1 LGIGSNKLLSKFDK
15 NLIMKKILIISFTVL
30 LFASCK
36 TEENKQTT
44 AGFNLDA
51 AKTAIAESNKTYGE
65 GFVKEDSSLF
75 IGKYTKDGCIMPA
88 NAPKLCGSQA
98 IGMFFKGA
106 QSNGVQNVSLTTE
119 EVMGG
124 PEVVVETG
132 MYELLGASNKSL
144 DKGKFVVVW
153 KMEDGKWKM
162 YRDIFTTNLPP
173 AVIK

>member
-1 LGIGSNKLLSKFDK
+1 MKKLLF
-15 NLIMKKILIISFTVL
+15 ISMVTLVM
-30 LFASCK
+30 ASCNNETQK
-36 TEENKQTT
+36 TVVTPT
-44 AGFNLDA
+44 FSLDS
-51 AKTAIAESNKTYGE
+51 AKMAIAESNKTYGE
-65 GFVKEDSSLF
+65 GFAKADSSLF
-75 IGKYTKDGCIMPA
+75 ISKYTKDGCIMPA

-106 QSNGVQNVSLTTE
+106 QGMGVQNIRLTTE

-132 MYELLGASNKSL
+132 QYELLGAENKSL

-162 YRDIFTTNLPP
+162 HRDIFTTDAAP
-173 AVIK
+173 ATQ

>member
-1 LGIGSNKLLSKFDK
+1 MKKLLT
-15 NLIMKKILIISFTVL
+15 ISLATL

-36 TEENKQTT
+36 TEEKKETT
-44 AGFNLDA
+44 VAFNLDA

-65 GFVKEDSSLF
+65 GLAKGDSSIF
-75 IGKYTKDGCIMPA
+75 IANYTKDGCIMPA

-106 QSNGVQNVSLTTE
+106 QSMGVQNISLTTE

-132 MYELLGASNKSL
+132 IYELLGAANKSL
-144 DKGKFVVVW
+144 DKGKYVVVW

-162 YRDIFTTNLPP
+162 HRDIFTTNAAP
-173 AVIK
+173 AVAK

>member
-1 LGIGSNKLLSKFDK
+1 
-15 NLIMKKILIISFTVL
+15 MKKLMIIAL
-30 LFASCK
+30 LTCVFASCK
-36 TEENKQTT
+36 TEEKKEVTES
-44 AGFNLDA
+44 FNLET

-65 GFVKEDSSLF
+65 GFAKGDSSLF
-75 IGKYTKDGCIMPA
+75 ISKYTKDGCIMPA

-106 QSNGVQNVSLTTE
+106 QSMGVQNISLTTE

-132 MYELLGASNKSL
+132 MYELLGAANKSL

-153 KMEDGKWKM
+153 KLEDGKWKM
-162 YRDIFTTNLPP
+162 HRDIFTTNSAPT
-173 AVIK
+173 ISK

>member
-1 LGIGSNKLLSKFDK
+1 
-15 NLIMKKILIISFTVL
+15 MKKLFIISIPALL

-36 TEENKQTT
+36 TEKRKESVTI
-44 AGFNLDA
+44 FNLDS
-51 AKTAIAESNKTYGE
+51 AKVAIAESNKTYGS
-65 GFVKEDSSLF
+65 GFAKGDSSLF
-75 IGKYTKDGCIMPA
+75 ISKYTKDGCIMPA

-106 QSNGVQNVSLTTE
+106 KSNGVQNINLITE

-132 MYELLGASNKSL
+132 TYELLGAANASM
-144 DKGKFVVVW
+144 DKGKFVVAW

-162 YRDIFTTNLPP
+162 HRDIFTTNAAP
-173 AVIK
+173 VSK